1 MTALDNPIPADRMIE
16 SGSGFIDAEIVDVPT
31 FYNQEG

>member
-1 MTALDNPIPADRMIE
+1 MIE